1 MGTDT
6 KIFLVDDDA
15 FCINIYQ
22 EYLQNLGFTNLF
34 TFFSGNQLLANLDKN
49 PDVIFLDYY
58 LDDYKATELLE
69 KIKIIHPDAYVV
81 IVSGQSDMEITINM
95 LTNGAFD
102 YIVKD
107 NNEARKIAEIM
118 GKLIA
123 ASAFKEKLQIKN
135 TAVSGK
141 KNVSVI
147 IEAQE
152 KVRKEIAG
160 ELHDNISQLLGASK
174 LYIDL
179 FIKNASK
186 GEAADINLLNQSKQI
201 IETAITEVRKI
212 SRSLNG
218 SFVKNI
224 NLKQAL
230 SQLVNTLSAQD
241 SFNVKADIQLEP
253 QQYYPTAQTQHE
265 VYRMIQELLNNILK
279 HSAAKNIYISVGIIG
294 VTLLVNVTDDGVG
307 FNTLVF
313 EHGEGIDHI
322 IKRITQLQGTYSL
335 QASPGAGCNWN
346 ISIPLTQN
354 ENCRLN

>member
-34 TFFSGNQLLANLDKN
+34 TFFSGNELLANLDKN

-69 KIKIIHPDAYVV
+69 KIKIINPDAYVV

-107 NNEARKIAEIM
+107 NNEARKISEVM

-123 ASAFKEKLQIKN
+123 ASAFKEKLQTKDS
-135 TAVSGK
+135 TVSNK

-152 KVRKEIAG
+152 KVRKEIAY

-179 FIKNASK
+179 FIKNVSK
-186 GEAADINLLNQSKQI
+186 GEVGNMNLLDQSKQI

-230 SQLVNTLSAQD
+230 LQLIDTLSAQD
-241 SFNVKADIQLEP
+241 SFNVQSDIQLQP
-253 QQYYPTAQTQHE
+253 QQYYPTAHTQHE
-265 VYRMIQELLNNILK
+265 VYRIIQELLNNILK
-279 HSAAKNIYISVGIIG
+279 HSAAKNIYISVGIYESILQ
-294 VTLLVNVTDDGVG
+294 VKVTDDGVG
-307 FNTLVF
+307 FNTALF
-313 EHGEGIDHI
+313 DHGEGIDHI
-322 IKRITQLQGTYSL
+322 IKRIAQLQGTYSL
-335 QASPGAGCNWN
+335 QSSVGAGCIWN
-346 ISIPLTQN
+346 INIPVTPNKNGL
-354 ENCRLN
+354 LN